1 MTMKKLILCIPI
13 LLCLQANS
21 QQPHSHELGRKIDF
35 PDIPGYKTLKFDFHQ
50 HSVFSDGSVWPDIRV
65 EEAIRDGLD
74 AISLTEHL
82 EYQPHKEDIPH
93 PDRNRAYNLA
103 LNYAKD
109 QGLLIAN
116 GSEITRSMPPGHT
129 NTIFIADAN
138 KLLIEDSIEVFREA
152 KNQGGFTFWNHPNW
166 IAQVKDGMV
175 KLTDMHKK
183 LIAEGLLHGIEV
195 VNDLTYS
202 AEALQIALDN
212 NLTIM
217 GTSDIH
223 GLVDWQYEINQGG
236 HRPITLVFSK
246 EKSLESIKE
255 GLKNQRTVV
264 WFNNLLIGKSE
275 FIVPLIQQSLSIKR
289 ANYPGKYDVL
299 SVVIENNSDA
309 EYFLENQSGFTFH
322 SDQDLITIAPHTTK
336 ILEIKTKERIETLDI
351 KFKVLNAITAPGV
364 HPEITLEIK
373 VE

>member
-1 MTMKKLILCIPI
+1 MTINKLIFLIPI
-13 LLCLQANS
+13 LYCLQVNA
-21 QQPHSHELGRKIDF
+21 QQLHSRAIGRKIAF
-35 PDIPGYKTLKFDFHQ
+35 PDIPGYKTLKCDFHQ

-82 EYQPHKEDIPH
+82 EYQPHKDDIPH
-93 PDRNRAYNLA
+93 PDRNRAYILA

-109 QGLLIAN
+109 QGLLITN

-129 NTIFIADAN
+129 NAIFLTDAN
-138 KLLIEDSIEVFREA
+138 KLLLDDPIEVFREA
-152 KNQGGFTFWNHPNW
+152 NNQGGFTFWNHPNW
-166 IAQVKDGMV
+166 IAQVEDGIA
-175 KLTDMHKK
+175 KLTDMHEK
-183 LIAEGLLHGIEV
+183 LIADGLLHGIEV

-223 GLVDWQYEINQGG
+223 GLVDWQFEINQGG

-255 GLKNQRTVV
+255 GLENQRTVV

-275 FIVPLIQQSLSIKR
+275 FVIPLIQQSLSITEAK
-289 ANYPGKYDVL
+289 YIGKSNVL
-299 SVVIENNSDA
+299 SVLIENNSDA
-309 EYFLENQSGFTFH
+309 DYFLENQSGFTFH
-322 SDQDLITIAPHTTK
+322 SDQNLIIIGTNKTTK
-336 ILEIKTKERIETLDI
+336 LEIKTLERLESVDI
-351 KFKVLNAITAPGV
+351 KFRVLNAIIAPDV

-373 VE
+373 VD